1 MIARD
6 AQPAESGSGPTP
18 RPLVSHGPD
27 VSSSAEFE
35 LRCLRRVSALTSQFR
50 EGRDIAKVLRAT
62 LRAGIELLGAK
73 EGCVAILDPGKQ
85 QAETIFTIPQDS
97 SWDREFLT
105 AFIRGGEKPIP
116 AHTALGRLR
125 RRQRMWGVLAVRAPG
140 ARFNWEHREALS
152 TLAATVSEVLERIDQ
167 ERIRD
172 VRARIDYKIL
182 EQLRPKDL
190 FYQILH
196 GLQSLT
202 QYDHSATLLIYG
214 SGGTLEVVAE
224 TITWKKG
231 KSDRIG
237 LKLPLPESL
246 RTLLRP
252 GVVYGF
258 DRPAQA
264 WEEWTDSAAV
274 GLADLLDTHGPE
286 AQSVVPLD
294 RSMLCAPLATRER
307 SVGLLKIAAKQPGSF
322 AAYEAELV
330 SQFLPHASIAVQNSQ
345 RAESLELNL
354 IQAERKHAMA
364 NLARGVAH
372 DVNNA
377 LGAVLPLVQQM
388 RAELGAGQVDVV
400 SLAEDL
406 RQIEGSIRT
415 SRRIFGGM
423 LSFARGAIRDAGGAN
438 IRQAIDNTRAILKEG
453 LCRRGIEVVVEVD
466 GGFPLLPGSQGD
478 LEQLLLNL
486 LTNARDAMPK
496 GGRLSITAR
505 QSDSGL
511 QLVVEDTGIGI
522 SAEHLPKVLEPF
534 FSTKPEGNGLG
545 LSICRSI
552 VWQMQG
558 KLEISSTPEV
568 GTRVIVLLPLPA
580 RGAS

>member
-1 MIARD
+1 MNARD
-6 AQPAESGSGPTP
+6 AQPAEKGPDPGTSPLLSRPPGLSGS
-18 RPLVSHGPD
+18 D
-27 VSSSAEFE
+27 EFE

-50 EGRDIAKVLRAT
+50 EGRDVDKVLRAT
-62 LRAGIELLGAK
+62 LRAGLELLGAT

-85 QAETIFTIPQDS
+85 QVETIFTLPQNS

-105 AFIRGGEKPIP
+105 SFIRGGENPIP
-116 AHTALGRLR
+116 AHLALGRLR

-140 ARFNWEHREALS
+140 VRFNWESREALS
-152 TLAATVSEVLERIDQ
+152 ALAASVSEVVERIDQ
-167 ERIRD
+167 ERIRE

-202 QYDHSATLLIYG
+202 QYDHSATLLIYE
-214 SGGTLEVVAE
+214 GGTLEVAAE

-237 LKLPLPESL
+237 LKFPLPESL
-246 RTLLRP
+246 APLLRP
-252 GVVYGF
+252 GAVYGF
-258 DRPAQA
+258 DRPVQT
-264 WEEWTDSAAV
+264 WEEWTDAGAV
-274 GLADLLDTHGPE
+274 GLAELLDPQGAE
-286 AQSVVPLD
+286 AQSGVPPD
-294 RSMLCAPLATRER
+294 RSMLCAPLATRDR
-307 SVGLLKIAAKQPGSF
+307 SLGLLKIAAKQSGSF
-322 AAYEAELV
+322 AAYEAQLV

-345 RAESLELNL
+345 RTESLELNL

-377 LGAVLPLVQQM
+377 LGAVLPLVQEM
-388 RAELGAGQVDVV
+388 RAELGAGQVDVA
-400 SLAEDL
+400 SWAEDL
-406 RQIEGSIRT
+406 RQIEGAIQT

-423 LSFARGAIRDAGGAN
+423 LNFARGGVHDSGGAN

-453 LCRRGIEVVVEVD
+453 LRRRSIEVVVEVD
-466 GGFPLLPGSQGD
+466 SKLPTVQGSQGD

-486 LTNARDAMPK
+486 LTNARDAMPT
-496 GGRLSITAR
+496 GGRISITAR
-505 QSDSGL
+505 SSDSTL
-511 QLVVEDTGIGI
+511 QLAVEDTGMGI
-522 SAEHLPKVLEPF
+522 APEHLPKVLEPF
-534 FSTKPEGNGLG
+534 FSTKPDGNGLG

-558 KLEISSTPEV
+558 KLEISSTPNV
-568 GTRVIVLLPLPA
+568 GTRVTVLLPLPA
-580 RGAS
+580 RGVS